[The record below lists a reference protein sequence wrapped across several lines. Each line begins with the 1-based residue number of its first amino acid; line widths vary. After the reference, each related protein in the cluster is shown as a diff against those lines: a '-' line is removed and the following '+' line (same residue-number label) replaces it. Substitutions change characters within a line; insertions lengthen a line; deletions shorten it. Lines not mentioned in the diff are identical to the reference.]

1 MRRSKLNDYLHLH
14 FIVFIWGF
22 TAILGKLI
30 TVNAVPLVWYR
41 MLLAS
46 ILIIFY
52 FLLRKKRFLVDRKSG
67 LKFVVS
73 GILIAL
79 HWITFFKAIKI
90 SNVSVALVTMS
101 TGAFFTSFIEPFFF
115 KRKIRVIEIFLGAL
129 VIVGLY
135 IIFSFEAQYTW
146 GMIYALISSFLG
158 ALFAVL
164 NGLFIKKNEAAVISL
179 YQLVYGALF
188 MTIYMMFSGGFT
200 ENIFTLT
207 KTDWIYLILLSSI
220 CTAYAFIASV
230 HVMRSLTPYTVML
243 TINLEPVYAIILAL
257 MIFGED
263 EKMNAAFYMGASIVL
278 LVVLLNGI
286 LKNVTI
292 MQKNRK
298 GKPLQKK

>member
-1 MRRSKLNDYLHLH
+1 
-14 FIVFIWGF
+14 
-22 TAILGKLI
+22 
-30 TVNAVPLVWYR
+30 
-41 MLLAS
+41 
-46 ILIIFY
+46 
-52 FLLRKKRFLVDRKSG
+52 
-67 LKFVVS
+67 
-73 GILIAL
+73 
-79 HWITFFKAIKI
+79 
-90 SNVSVALVTMS
+90 
-101 TGAFFTSFIEPFFF
+101 
-115 KRKIRVIEIFLGAL
+115 
-129 VIVGLY
+129 
-135 IIFSFEAQYTW
+135 
-146 GMIYALISSFLG
+146 MIYALISSFLG

-179 YQLVYGALF
+179 YQLVFGALF

-220 CTAYAFIASV
+220 CTAYALIASV

-292 MQKNRK
+292 IQKKRQ
-298 GKPLQKK
+298 GKYLQKK